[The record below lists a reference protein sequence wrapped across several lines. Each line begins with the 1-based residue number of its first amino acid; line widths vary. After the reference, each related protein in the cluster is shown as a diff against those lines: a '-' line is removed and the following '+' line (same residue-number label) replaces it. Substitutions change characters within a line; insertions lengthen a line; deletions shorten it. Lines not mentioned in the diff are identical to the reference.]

1 MDVFSHI
8 YLILLEIRDNDK
20 LEMQPFVPLF
30 IMTFIHLVILSVY
43 ARHGLCKS
51 NISQMTYCCNYQKK
65 GRATR
70 KAIAKSRKMLIA
82 EFLRRS
88 ENSNELPG
96 KNGQIKGRETISMT
110 DHPQEVMP

>member
-1 MDVFSHI
+1 
-8 YLILLEIRDNDK
+8 
-20 LEMQPFVPLF
+20 
-30 IMTFIHLVILSVY
+30 MTFIHLVILSVY
-43 ARHGLCKS
+43 ARHGLCTS

-65 GRATR
+65 GESHEEG
-70 KAIAKSRKMLIA
+70 KAKSRKMLIA

-110 DHPQEVMP
+110 DHPHEVMP

>member
-20 LEMQPFVPLF
+20 LEIQPFVPLF

-43 ARHGLCKS
+43 ARHGVCTS

-65 GRATR
+65 GESHEEGNSQITEDVDSGISEEIR
-70 KAIAKSRKMLIA
+70 K
-82 EFLRRS
+82 
-88 ENSNELPG
+88 
-96 KNGQIKGRETISMT
+96 Q
-110 DHPQEVMP
+110 Q